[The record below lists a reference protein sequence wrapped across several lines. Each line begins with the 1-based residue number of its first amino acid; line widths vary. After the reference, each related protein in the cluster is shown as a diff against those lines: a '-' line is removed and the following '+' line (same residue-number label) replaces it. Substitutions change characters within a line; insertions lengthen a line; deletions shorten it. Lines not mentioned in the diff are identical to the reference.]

1 MAKRPNGEGT
11 VFFDHKANRY
21 RAQFYDKNG
30 KRRGLSARTQSAIHK
45 KLRDAITSREDGTQ
59 TSKPSDMESL
69 GEYLDSWFET
79 QSQTKWEFKTSEHNA
94 LDINRY
100 IKPALGKVRLD
111 LLTPEIITKA
121 YVQIRKEHKLSES
134 SMLHIH
140 AVLKSA
146 IKRAIMLKKI
156 IVNPMDGVEAPK
168 PRLGKIRVLSGKEMQ
183 TLLHM
188 IVSEPVEWR
197 AMWQMTLLTGLR
209 QGEVLGLTWE
219 NVDLNSGEIRVV
231 QQLQRQTNRGLV
243 IKRLKTDI
251 DGRIIILTKENIAE
265 LRKWKIEQT
274 ALKLQLQSWG
284 EHDLVFT
291 NSVGKPLEP
300 RRTAKMWA
308 DLLKRSGIEHIKL
321 HGARHSFAT
330 WAIQNGIDVKIVSH
344 YLGHKD
350 LRTTLKIYQQI
361 TSEGLQATSLRISEL
376 STKGA

>member
-11 VFFDHKANRY
+11 VFFDRKANRY
-21 RAQFYDKNG
+21 RAQFFDKNG
-30 KRRGLSARTQSAIHK
+30 KRRNLSARTQSGIHK
-45 KLRDAITSREDGTQ
+45 KLRDEIKAREDGTQ
-59 TSKPSDMESL
+59 TNKPSDMESL
-69 GEYLDSWFET
+69 GQYLDSWFEI
-79 QSQTKWEFKTSEHNA
+79 QSQSKWEFKTSEHNA

-100 IKPALGKVRLD
+100 IKPVLGQVRID

-121 YVQIRKEHKLSES
+121 YAEIRKVHNLSES
-134 SMLHIH
+134 SMLHVH

-146 IKRAIMLKKI
+146 LKRAIMMKKI
-156 IVNPMDGVEAPK
+156 IINPMDGVEAPR
-168 PRLGKIRVLSGKEMQ
+168 PRLGKMRVLSGKEMQ
-183 TLLHM
+183 TLLQA
-188 IVSEPVEWR
+188 ITSERVEWR

-209 QGEVLGLTWE
+209 QGEVLGLSWE
-219 NVDLNSGEIRVV
+219 NVDLNTGEIRVV

-251 DGRIIILTKENIAE
+251 DSRTIILTKENVSE
-265 LRKWKIEQT
+265 LRKWKIEQS
-274 ALKLQLQSWG
+274 ALKLQFQSWG

-330 WAIQNGIDVKIVSH
+330 WAIQNGIDVKVVSH

-361 TSEGLQATSLRISEL
+361 TNEGLQETSLRISEL

>member
-1 MAKRPNGEGT
+1 MET
-11 VFFDHKANRY
+11 
-21 RAQFYDKNG
+21 
-30 KRRGLSARTQSAIHK
+30 LS
-45 KLRDAITSREDGTQ
+45 
-59 TSKPSDMESL
+59 
-69 GEYLDSWFET
+69 EYLDSWFET
-79 QSQTKWEFKTSEHNA
+79 QSQAKWEFKTSEHNA

-100 IKPALGKVRLD
+100 IKPVLGQVRID

-121 YVQIRKEHKLSES
+121 YAEIRKSHKLSES

-146 IKRAIMLKKI
+146 IKRAILMRKI

-168 PRLGKIRVLSGKEMQ
+168 PRLGKMRVLSGKEIQ
-183 TLLHM
+183 TLLHL
-188 IVSEPVEWR
+188 ITSEPVEWK

-219 NVDLNSGEIRVV
+219 NVDLNTGEIKVV
-231 QQLQRQTNRGLV
+231 QQLQRQTSRGLV

-251 DGRIIILTKENIAE
+251 DSRTIILTRENITE
-265 LRKWKIEQT
+265 LRKWKIEQS
-274 ALKLQLQSWG
+274 ALKLQLQSCG

-291 NSVGKPLEP
+291 NSIGKPLEP
-300 RRTAKMWA
+300 RKTAKMWA
-308 DLLKRSGIEHIKL
+308 NLLKRCGIEHIKL

-330 WAIQNGIDVKIVSH
+330 WAIQNGIDVKVVSH

-361 TSEGLQATSLRISEL
+361 TSEGLEKTSLRI
-376 STKGA
+376 